1 MAGVWRGRGLVL
13 LRGDGGGDDGGDG
26 GGDDGG
32 DDGGDGGGDEVGI
45 VVVGVAVV
53 GVGVVGITVVGIA
66 VVGATVVGA
75 MVVGIAAEGENG
87 NTGNT
92 DGDTEG
98 IVDGT
103 TDEGMITSDSRDPS
117 TPETSAVSNGSSG
130 RLVAVA
136 LSYTGIA
143 DVGKNA
149 FAEPL
154 PFSDKSGM
162 VPFTF
167 ITVSLDDELTLLLLL
182 SSNSPS
188 SCLPFPIVGSTVNDT
203 TGSKGS

>member
-13 LRGDGGGDDGGDG
+13 LR
-26 GGDDGG
+26 GDDGG

-167 ITVSLDDELTLLLLL
+167 ITVSLDDELTLLLLS

>member
-13 LRGDGGGDDGGDG
+13 LRGVSGVSGDDVGDDGS
-26 GGDDGG
+26 
-32 DDGGDGGGDEVGI
+32 DEVGI
-45 VVVGVAVV
+45 VVVGASVVGIGVVSVGVVSVGVVGVAVV
-53 GVGVVGITVVGIA
+53 GVAVVGITVVGITVVGITVVGIA
-66 VVGATVVGA
+66 VVGATVVG
-75 MVVGIAAEGENG
+75 VAAEGENG

-103 TDEGMITSDSRDPS
+103 TDEGITTSDSRDPS
-117 TPETSAVSNGSSG
+117 TLVTSAVSNGSSG

-149 FAEPL
+149 ISEPL

-162 VPFTF
+162 VPFTL
-167 ITVSLDDELTLLLLL
+167 ITVSLDDELTLLLL
-182 SSNSPS
+182 S
-188 SCLPFPIVGSTVNDT
+188 
-203 TGSKGS
+203 